1 MVIVVVS
8 APVVQALNACAK
20 IGTQHTHKKPRLSY
34 FINHI
39 QKNSCLRRAGQTM
52 GPLMKTVS
60 QRGIQA
66 VSHVQSRHS
75 GLISQMVKGKTAKAD
90 VVGRQPYIQPVRQP
104 TNKTKMLIINQ
115 MRENTR
121 SNIEPYLPWTW

>member
-1 MVIVVVS
+1 
-8 APVVQALNACAK
+8 
-20 IGTQHTHKKPRLSY
+20 
-34 FINHI
+34 
-39 QKNSCLRRAGQTM
+39 M

-66 VSHVQSRHS
+66 VSHEQSRHS
-75 GLISQMVKGKTAKAD
+75 GLISQMVKGKTTKAD
-90 VVGRQPYIQPVRQP
+90 VVGRQPVRQP

-121 SNIEPYLPWTW
+121 SNIEPHLPWTW

>member
-20 IGTQHTHKKPRLSY
+20 TGTQHTHKKPRLSY
-34 FINHI
+34 FINQTH
-39 QKNSCLRRAGQTM
+39 KNSCPRRAGQTM

-66 VSHVQSRHS
+66 VSHEQSRHS
-75 GLISQMVKGKTAKAD
+75 GLISQMVKGKTTKAD
-90 VVGRQPYIQPVRQP
+90 VVGRQPSSQSANQQNKDVDPQPNERKY
-104 TNKTKMLIINQ
+104 TF
-115 MRENTR
+115 EH
-121 SNIEPYLPWTW
+121 